1 MSNPAEASPAEAPA
15 PRARARRP
23 ELERDHPIRHFSSVF
38 REAEPQRAEA
48 QAPPGGAA
56 VSRAVE
62 LGYRV
67 IDEYIRQGQK
77 AASRMREGRVNTES
91 LQADVEELGMRM
103 AQHASDFAAMF
114 GELLTRGGLG
124 SEGKGEAP
132 APASPADA
140 PPASEPRASA
150 GAAPAPSAPAH
161 TQLRIAMVSARAAEV
176 SVDLQPGAAT
186 RPLIAH
192 ALRLYQAEGEP
203 EGVRGRITDVAFEP
217 GVPPTLRLRIAPTC
231 AAGTYHGL
239 LIDPDSSLPVGTLCV
254 RVLEEPAL

>member
-1 MSNPAEASPAEAPA
+1 MSTPPEESPAEAPA

-23 ELERDHPIRHFSSVF
+23 DLERDHPIRQFSTVF
-38 REAEPQRAEA
+38 REAEPPRGEA
-48 QAPPGGAA
+48 QGPGGDA

-67 IDEYIRQGQK
+67 IDDYIRQGQK

-114 GELLTRGGLG
+114 GELLTRGGFG
-124 SEGKGEAP
+124 SDGKGEGTP
-132 APASPADA
+132 PVSPADA
-140 PPASEPRASA
+140 PPASEPRAA
-150 GAAPAPSAPAH
+150 GPAPAPATPAR
-161 TQLRIAMVSARAAEV
+161 TQLRIAVVSARAAEV
-176 SVDLQPGAAT
+176 SVDLQPGAAA

-192 ALRLYQAEGEP
+192 ALRLYPTDGEP
-203 EGVRGRITDVAFEP
+203 EGARDRITDVAFEP

-239 LIDPDSSLPVGTLCV
+239 LIDPDSSLPAGTLSV
-254 RVLEEPAL
+254 RVLEEPAP

>member
-1 MSNPAEASPAEAPA
+1 MSNSDANSTEAAA

-23 ELERDHPIRHFSSVF
+23 ELERDHPIRHFSTVF
-38 REAEPQRAEA
+38 REAEPRRAEA
-48 QAPPGGAA
+48 QGGGGDS

-77 AASRMREGRVNTES
+77 AASRMRDGRLNSES

-114 GELLTRGGLG
+114 GELLARGGLD
-124 SEGKGEAP
+124 SEVKSDGR
-132 APASPADA
+132 SPARPEEP

-150 GAAPAPSAPAH
+150 GSPAPAPSAPAR
-161 TQLRIAMVSARAAEV
+161 TQLRIAVLSARAAEV
-176 SVDLQPGAAT
+176 SVDLHPGAAT

-192 ALRLYQAEGEP
+192 ALRLYRAEGDA
-203 EGVRGRITDVAFEP
+203 EGAHERITDVAFEP
-217 GVPPTLRLRIAPTC
+217 GVPPTLRLRIGPTC

-239 LIDPDSSLPVGTLCV
+239 LIDPDSSLPAGTLSV
-254 RVLEEPAL
+254 RVLEEPAP